1 MPINRDITDFFKP
14 FMTPRPKRA
23 ADELYEDISAE
34 QSDPKRRIGTSPH
47 LKERHVNIA
56 IRNEHESTKRA
67 TPTPPQRGTPEA
79 TSKPTSRDS
88 AGSPAPPSSSLASV
102 SSGTTASQSLP
113 TLPTPEAAANGEVQN
128 TLNTSFSSLS
138 SLPPSSQITSS
149 SSRRVIH
156 HGLIAVK
163 SSDSE
168 DEDSDS
174 SLEDLDEMI
183 VRSRTT
189 LPSPPET
196 TPRTNTPIA
205 MKYQLRN
212 RDGRS
217 SGAARSTLQLPSPP
231 ETKYKF
237 SLNSLVAQSK
247 KHTVAEAR
255 ITKAKALL
263 ELSDGTDTPELDDA
277 GVVRDGS
284 GANDMEVR
292 LTAAVSGDGQEDD
305 TAQRV
310 LQAVKRTEGLL
321 QEKVWHLFNEGER
334 NERSWEPFPR
344 DSLSMAGWTTVLKGE
359 SNFPGFNSH
368 LLTQIAEPQAR
379 QQAFLSG
386 FTRDMIA
393 FEVLPDE
400 VVSWI
405 LHELCFESK
414 DDLNH
419 AYIATLE
426 ESPEQVKKLLNPETL
441 GQLLRTL
448 GAKEQTISREER
460 GDLKLTPMAWNPN
473 TEAAIGIEVDSPPA
487 VSRCSQVGDDSTHE
501 ELALTLAIKT
511 SLSSESRNHGLTT
524 CLCIS
529 FDHAILESASLQN
542 STQDAIAALV
552 ASIPASELESALFT
566 TSRTIFYALTSTSLR
581 ALLLH
586 SLPDFSPP
594 LNTLKRRLALAFFF
608 DSATYLTHPL
618 HDPQLAGGIVAHLR
632 TPAFA
637 VNDRTDFAALRAT
650 VSILD
655 TAVASGFSDLSF
667 SAPFPSSSST
677 TEAAEKEKEKEKAF
691 NADIDA
697 LTTALA
703 ALSNRIVG
711 FGTAHLKRT
720 EAKAV
725 LDRLVYRLSYA
736 VRTSRRRKSGVF
748 GGGGGGGGGGGFG
761 GVDGA
766 LVPAIVTPAAAS
778 SSTRMA
784 HIHKSFGKH
793 LLPSRTIFVHDGV
806 GAGAEKEK
814 EKEKAFNAD
823 IDALATALAALSNRI
838 VGFGTAHLKRTEA
851 KAVLDRLVYR
861 LSYAVRTSR
870 RRKSGVFGRGG
881 GGGGFG
887 GVDGALEKFLLR

>member
-23 ADELYEDISAE
+23 VDELYDDISAE
-34 QSDPKRRIGTSPH
+34 QSDSKRRIGPSPH

-56 IRNEHESTKRA
+56 IRNEHEDAKRA
-67 TPTPPQRGTPEA
+67 TSTPPQRRTPEA

-88 AGSPAPPSSSLASV
+88 AGSPAPPSSSLTSV

-113 TLPTPEAAANGEVQN
+113 RPPTPKAAANNEVQN

-156 HGLIAVK
+156 HGLMAVK

-168 DEDSDS
+168 DVNSDS
-174 SLEDLDEMI
+174 SLEDLDEII
-183 VRSRTT
+183 VRNRTT

-196 TPRTNTPIA
+196 TPHTNTPIA
-205 MKYQLRN
+205 
-212 RDGRS
+212 
-217 SGAARSTLQLPSPP
+217 
-231 ETKYKF
+231 TKYNYVTVR
-237 SLNSLVAQSK
+237 NSPVAQRESK
-247 KHTVAEAR
+247 KHTAAEAR

-284 GANDMEVR
+284 GANDMEER
-292 LTAAVSGDGQEDD
+292 LTAAVGGDGQEDD

-321 QEKVWHLFNEGER
+321 QEKVWHFFNEGER
-334 NERSWEPFPR
+334 NEKSCEPFPR
-344 DSLSMAGWTTVLKGE
+344 DSLAMAGWTTVLK
-359 SNFPGFNSH
+359 
-368 LLTQIAEPQAR
+368 EPQAR

-386 FTRDMIA
+386 FTRDMVA

-400 VVSWI
+400 VVSWM
-405 LHELCFESK
+405 LYELCYEPK
-414 DDLNH
+414 DYLNH

-441 GQLLRTL
+441 GQLLRAL
-448 GAKEQTISREER
+448 GAKEQAISKEDQ
-460 GDLKLTPMAWNPN
+460 GSLKLTPIAWNPN
-473 TEAAIGIEVDSPPA
+473 NPKPKPPSGLKWILHLLCRVA
-487 VSRCSQVGDDSTHE
+487 P
-501 ELALTLAIKT
+501 
-511 SLSSESRNHGLTT
+511 SLSSESRDHGLTT
-524 CLCIS
+524 CLCMS
-529 FDHAILESASLQN
+529 FDHTILESASLQN
-542 STQDAIAALV
+542 RTQDAIAALV
-552 ASIPASELESALFT
+552 ASIPASELDSALFT

-608 DSATYLTHPL
+608 NSATYLTHPL
-618 HDPQLAGGIVAHLR
+618 HDPELAGAIIAHLR

-637 VNDRTDFAALRAT
+637 INDRTDFAALRAT

-667 SAPFPSSSST
+667 SAPLPSSSSST
-677 TEAAEKEKEKEKAF
+677 TEAAEKEKEKAF

-748 GGGGGGGGGGGFG
+748 GRGGGGGGGGGGG
-761 GVDGA
+761 WDGA
-766 LVPAIVTPAAAS
+766 
-778 SSTRMA
+778 
-784 HIHKSFGKH
+784 F
-793 LLPSRTIFVHDGV
+793 
-806 GAGAEKEK
+806 
-814 EKEKAFNAD
+814 
-823 IDALATALAALSNRI
+823 
-838 VGFGTAHLKRTEA
+838 
-851 KAVLDRLVYR
+851 
-861 LSYAVRTSR
+861 
-870 RRKSGVFGRGG
+870 
-881 GGGGFG
+881 
-887 GVDGALEKFLLR
+887 EKFLLREGA